1 MIDEAGFLVG
11 MVTSNTKHLGTGQ
24 FLPNLKYSVHAAAL
38 RPLWNLLKSSVPPD
52 VQLSGSWI
60 DTRSIYISVLDCMY
74 LRVY

>member
-52 VQLSGSWI
+52 VQLSRSWI
-60 DTRSIYISVLDCMY
+60 DTPALMMTS
-74 LRVY
+74 